1 MSDVYAGI
9 LKKRALGFLEN
20 AKDNFKREQYDL
32 VLFHVEQFLQ
42 LYLKYLLYKKIG
54 VYPKTHSPIYLL
66 KEVIK
71 IHDNDELK
79 GFYDKNL
86 EMLNLLEDAY
96 ITSRYLPREYD
107 KELAERVLEFTK
119 KALEVLEWI
128 ERLS

>member
-1 MSDVYAGI
+1 M
-9 LKKRALGFLEN
+9 
-20 AKDNFKREQYDL
+20 
-32 VLFHVEQFLQ
+32 FHIEQFLH
-42 LYLKYLLYKKIG
+42 LYLKYLLYKKVG

-71 IHDNDELK
+71 THDSDELK

-86 EMLNLLEDAY
+86 EMLNLLEDTY

-107 KELAERVLEFTK
+107 RELAERALEFTK

-128 ERLS
+128 ERQS